1 MAGYKVLKTLAGH
14 SLERDSQESARQ
26 KSIVRKWKQT
36 GLLEGLNNEHDVTTV
51 TRMLEEQAKY
61 VHKDYKRMI
70 LNEASGMAAGDVQGF
85 AAVAFPVVRRLFGK
99 LIAKDLVSVQAMNLP
114 SGLIF
119 YFDFVYGDTLGT
131 GSTTS
136 DQERF
141 GNPLGGS
148 QSVYGTD
155 KVAEGVIDGVSLV
168 DSLKGDLGGPYNALG
183 VYSAPTASVNIPDGV
198 AASASFKYD
207 AHILSSSNTDAQ
219 RAYYRWDQDI
229 RDLETA
235 NGVTNTHCIAYLS
248 VAIDQFE
255 KPDLDLHGA
264 FFASGAALVAAST
277 AFGTASKVR
286 LIRRLT
292 RKDPTNSNNLL
303 FTFVGLGAGG
313 TGTDGV
319 VIANATAGTA
329 LSTAD
334 LVMSY
339 PQKDNITNVG
349 TDAIGAVTGA
359 AAWGLEFNK
368 DIPEIDL
375 KISSTDISAV
385 TRKLK
390 ARWSDELS
398 QDIQAYHNINAESEL
413 TNMLTDY
420 MAVEQN
426 SEVLMDLVKGAT
438 AGTYYWSRSP
448 GLFVDKTTGAQIGA
462 TTAAPDFTGT
472 VREWYETLI
481 ETCEDVSAQ
490 IHRKTLQGG
499 ANFMVCSPEVA
510 TILEA
515 TAGFAANILNDADA
529 GQAGIRQAG
538 SIKKRFDV
546 YVDPMFYRHVILL
559 GRKGS
564 SFLDSGYVYAP
575 YVAFQTT
582 PVILDPD
589 DFTPRRGVLSRYAR
603 KMVRPDMYG
612 LVIVRD
618 LLGGQ

>member
-131 GSTTS
+131 GTTAS
-136 DQERF
+136 SENRF

-183 VYSAPTASVNIPDGV
+183 VYSAPTASVDLTAGNV
-198 AASASFKYD
+198 EFKYS
-207 AHILSSSNTDAQ
+207 AHILSSSNTDTQ
-219 RAYYRWDQDI
+219 RAYYRWDQDV

-235 NGVTNTHCIAYLS
+235 NGAANTHCIAYLTVPVS
-248 VAIDQFE
+248 EFTR
-255 KPDLDLHGA
+255 PDLDLHGA
-264 FFASGAALVAAST
+264 FFSDGAAIFSSSDGFGAA
-277 AFGTASKVR
+277 AKVR
-286 LIRRLT
+286 LVRRLT
-292 RKDPTNSNNLL
+292 RKDPDNSSNLL
-303 FTFVGLGAGG
+303 FTFVGLGEGAL
-313 TGTDGV
+313 TTDGV
-319 VIANATAGTA
+319 VLNSASAGTA
-329 LSTAD
+329 LTVD
-334 LVMSY
+334 LTMTY

-349 TDAIGAVTGA
+349 ADAIGAVHGQA
-359 AAWGLEFNK
+359 SWGLEFNK

>member
-14 SLERDSQESARQ
+14 SLERDSQEKSRQ

-36 GLLEGLNNEHDVTTV
+36 GLLEGLNTEHEVTTV

-70 LNEASGMAAGDVQGF
+70 LNEQSGMAAGDVQGF

-131 GSTTS
+131 GAAG
-136 DQERF
+136 DDRM
-141 GNPLGGS
+141 GNATGK
-148 QSVYGTD
+148 SVYGTD
-155 KVAEGVIDGVSLV
+155 KVADGIKDGVSIV
-168 DSLKGDLGGPYNALG
+168 NSLKGEDGGPYNALG
-183 VYSAPTASVNIPDGV
+183 VYSAPTKSASVLNTTIE
-198 AASASFKYD
+198 FKYD
-207 AHILSSSNTDAQ
+207 AHILSSSNTDTQ
-219 RAYYRWDQDI
+219 RSYYRWDADV

-235 NGVTNTHCIAYLS
+235 NGVTNTHCIAYFSLPKAQLEGLDQDLLGAIFSTGTQLS
-248 VAIDQFE
+248 SSAEGF
-255 KPDLDLHGA
+255 GS
-264 FFASGAALVAAST
+264 ASD
-277 AFGTASKVR
+277 VR

-292 RKDPTNSNNLL
+292 REDPTDSTRIL
-303 FTFVGLGAGG
+303 FTAVGAGAGG
-313 TGTDGV
+313 SATDGV
-319 VIANATAGTA
+319 YLVSASAGKAFDSNLT
-329 LSTAD
+329 
-334 LVMSY
+334 MKF
-339 PQKDNITNVG
+339 PQKDTFANVG
-349 TDAIGAVTGA
+349 ASSVGAIKGDT
-359 AAWGLEFNK
+359 AWGLEFNK

-375 KISSTDISAV
+375 KISSTDITAV

-390 ARWSDELS
+390 AKWSDELS
-398 QDIQAYHNINAESEL
+398 QDIQAYHNFNAESEL

-426 SEVLMDLVKGAT
+426 NEILTDLVKGAT

-448 GLFVDKTTGAQIGA
+448 GLFVDKTTGRQIGA

-515 TAGFAANILNDADA
+515 TAGFAANILNDADS

-546 YVDPMFYRHVILL
+546 YVDPMFYRHIILV
-559 GRKGS
+559 GRKGN

-582 PVILDPD
+582 PVVLDPD
-589 DFTPRRGVLSRYAR
+589 DFTPRRGVLSRYGR

-612 LVIVRD
+612 LVVVRD
-618 LLGGQ
+618 LLGGE